1 MANKRTRDEDRTA
14 LEQKVKERQADGEN
28 LEGEKN
34 VRRLRK
40 RLKRVQR
47 KIRGKAARIAKAAGE
62 KAKAA

>member
-1 MANKRTRDEDRTA
+1 MANKRTQENDKA
-14 LEQKVKERQADGEN
+14 VLEKKVKDRRANSEN
-28 LEGEKN
+28 PEGDKD

-47 KIRGKAARIAKAAGE
+47 KISLRAARIAKAAGK

>member
-1 MANKRTRDEDRTA
+1 MGNKRTQEEDKA
-14 LEQKVKERQADGEN
+14 LLEKKVKERRTGSEN
-28 LEGEKN
+28 PGSDKD

-47 KIRGKAARIAKAAGE
+47 KIRLRAARIATAAGK

>member
-1 MANKRTRDEDRTA
+1 MANKRTQEDDKA
-14 LEQKVKERQADGEN
+14 VLEKKVTERRAGSDN
-28 LEGEKN
+28 PEGDKD

-47 KIRGKAARIAKAAGE
+47 KMRLRVARIAKAAGK